1 MSSPV
6 RLTRRLS
13 AADATTLIVSNM
25 IGTGI
30 FFTTGWVAAD
40 VPSGPGILA
49 AWAAGGLLAVFGA
62 LSYAELATAF
72 PHAGGEYVYLREA
85 YGRLPAFLSGW
96 ASLFIGFAAPVAIG
110 ALGFGAYVS
119 TLHPAL
125 AADRVPVALPG
136 LRPTAT
142 TVLALAV
149 LAVLVGVH
157 FLARGTDRRFHVG
170 VTAVKLLAI
179 AALVVVA
186 LASGGGT
193 WAHLRAAAPEASWS
207 ATAFVAAIV
216 PITFSYSGWNAAAY
230 VAEEVDSPERNLP
243 LALLLGTATVTA
255 VYLLL
260 NAVYLYAL
268 PAHALAGVDAVA
280 ARAVTTLL
288 GARGGAY
295 VSAVIAL
302 SILGAVNAMLL
313 VGSRVL
319 YAMALDGAFFRFAG
333 RVDPRTG
340 VPGGGIVSIAG
351 VAAAMVLLGDL
362 RSLLEF
368 AGFTLVVFNFLA
380 VTSVFV
386 LRRTRPDLPRPY
398 RVWGYPVV
406 PAAFALF
413 SLYLMYASFV
423 FNVRATAAGLGL
435 VALGVPAYLLLRAT
449 SRSRRP

>member
-1 MSSPV
+1 
-6 RLTRRLS
+6 
-13 AADATTLIVSNM
+13 
-25 IGTGI
+25 
-30 FFTTGWVAAD
+30 
-40 VPSGPGILA
+40 
-49 AWAAGGLLAVFGA
+49 
-62 LSYAELATAF
+62 
-72 PHAGGEYVYLREA
+72 
-85 YGRLPAFLSGW
+85 
-96 ASLFIGFAAPVAIG
+96 
-110 ALGFGAYVS
+110 
-119 TLHPAL
+119 
-125 AADRVPVALPG
+125 
-136 LRPTAT
+136 
-142 TVLALAV
+142 
-149 LAVLVGVH
+149 
-157 FLARGTDRRFHVG
+157 
-170 VTAVKLLAI
+170 
-179 AALVVVA
+179 
-186 LASGGGT
+186 
-193 WAHLRAAAPEASWS
+193 
-207 ATAFVAAIV
+207 
-216 PITFSYSGWNAAAY
+216 
-230 VAEEVDSPERNLP
+230 
-243 LALLLGTATVTA
+243 
-255 VYLLL
+255 
-260 NAVYLYAL
+260 
-268 PAHALAGVDAVA
+268 
-280 ARAVTTLL
+280 VTTLL